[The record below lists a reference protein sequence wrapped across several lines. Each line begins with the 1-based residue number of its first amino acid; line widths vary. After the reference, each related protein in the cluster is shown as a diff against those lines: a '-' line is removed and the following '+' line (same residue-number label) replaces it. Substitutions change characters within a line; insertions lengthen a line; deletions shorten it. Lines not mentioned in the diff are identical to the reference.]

1 MSEAAAKEIDSM
13 INEAYL
19 TTAPK
24 AAGWKLPSARKVAI
38 VCLILTETTL
48 FSIFV
53 AGYIFYIG
61 KSLTGPTPREVLDL
75 PVLATIFLLSSSVT
89 IVLAERAFNRDRVGL
104 FKVFWFATIV
114 LAGLFLTMTAVEWR
128 KLIYHDGLTISTNL
142 FGTTFYSLVGL
153 HASHVIVGMCLLL
166 LVFVFSLRGFVTI
179 MHRERLQMISWYWH
193 FVDAV
198 WIVVFTV
205 VYVIGR

>member
-1 MSEAAAKEIDSM
+1 M
-13 INEAYL
+13 INEAHL
-19 TTAPK
+19 TIAP
-24 AAGWKLPSARKVAI
+24 AATEWKLPSARKVAI
-38 VCLILTETTL
+38 LCLVLTEMTL

-53 AGYIFYIG
+53 AAYVFYIG

-89 IVLAERAFNRDRVGL
+89 IMLAERAFNRDRVGL
-104 FKVFWFATIV
+104 FKLFWFATI
-114 LAGLFLTMTAVEWR
+114 LLGSLFLIMTAIEWR
-128 KLIYHDGLTISTNL
+128 KLIYEDGLTISTNL

-153 HASHVIVGMCLLL
+153 HATHVVVGMCLML
-166 LVFVFSLRGFVTI
+166 LVFVFSLLGYVTV

>member
-1 MSEAAAKEIDSM
+1 M
-13 INEAYL
+13 INEAHL
-19 TTAPK
+19 SIAP
-24 AAGWKLPSARKVAI
+24 AATEWKLPSARKTAI
-38 VCLILTETTL
+38 ICLVLTETTL

-53 AGYIFYIG
+53 AGYLFYIG

-89 IVLAERAFNRDRVGL
+89 IMLAERAFNRDRVGL
-104 FKVFWFATIV
+104 FKLFWLATIV
-114 LAGLFLTMTAVEWR
+114 LGSLFLTMTAIEWR

-153 HASHVIVGMCLLL
+153 HATHVVVGMCLML
-166 LVFVFSLRGFVTI
+166 LVFVFSLLGYVTI

>member
-1 MSEAAAKEIDSM
+1 M
-13 INEAYL
+13 INDASLPLAFE
-19 TTAPK
+19 P
-24 AAGWKLPSARKVAI
+24 GDWSLPSARKVAI
-38 VCLILTETTL
+38 VSLILTEATL
-48 FSIFV
+48 FSIVV
-53 AGYIFYIG
+53 AAYVFYIG

-104 FKVFWFATIV
+104 FKLFWFATIV
-114 LAGLFLTMTAVEWR
+114 LAGLFLTMTAIEWR

-142 FGTTFYSLVGL
+142 FGTTFYTLVGL

-198 WIVVFTV
+198 WVVVFTD

>member
-1 MSEAAAKEIDSM
+1 M
-13 INEAYL
+13 INDASLPLAFE
-19 TTAPK
+19 P
-24 AAGWKLPSARKVAI
+24 GDWSLPSPRKVAI

-53 AGYIFYIG
+53 AGYLFYVG
-61 KSLTGPTPREVLDL
+61 KSLTGPTPREVLAL
-75 PVLATIFLLSSSVT
+75 PVLSTIFLLSSSVT

-104 FKVFWFATIV
+104 FKLFWFATIV

-128 KLIYHDGLTISTNL
+128 KLIYHDGLTIRTNL

-153 HASHVIVGMCLLL
+153 HATHVVVGMCLLL
-166 LVFVFSLRGFVTI
+166 LVFVFSLLGYVTI

>member
-1 MSEAAAKEIDSM
+1 MM
-13 INEAYL
+13 NEAYL
-19 TTAPK
+19 PVASK
-24 AAGWKLPSARKVAI
+24 AIEWKLPSSRKVAI
-38 VCLILTETTL
+38 VCLILTETGL

-61 KSLTGPTPREVLDL
+61 KSLMGPTPREVLDL

-104 FKVFWFATIV
+104 FKLFWFATIV
-114 LAGLFLTMTAVEWR
+114 LAGLFLTMTAAEWR

-153 HASHVIVGMCLLL
+153 HASHVVVGMCLLL
-166 LVFVFSLRGFVTI
+166 LVFAFSLGDFVTI

>member
-1 MSEAAAKEIDSM
+1 M
-13 INEAYL
+13 INDASLPLAFEL
-19 TTAPK
+19 
-24 AAGWKLPSARKVAI
+24 GDWSLPSSRKVAL
-38 VCLILTETTL
+38 VSLILTETTL

-53 AGYIFYIG
+53 AGYLFYIG
-61 KSLTGPTPREVLDL
+61 KSLTGPTPREVLAL
-75 PVLATIFLLSSSVT
+75 PVLSTIFLLSSSVT

-104 FKVFWFATIV
+104 FKLFWFATIV
-114 LAGLFLTMTAVEWR
+114 LAGLFLLMTALEWR
-128 KLIYHDGLTISTNL
+128 KLIYQDGLTFSTNL

-166 LVFVFSLRGFVTI
+166 LVFVLSLGGFVTI

-193 FVDAV
+193 FVDAI

>member
-1 MSEAAAKEIDSM
+1 M
-13 INEAYL
+13 INEAY
-19 TTAPK
+19 TSEAPK
-24 AAGWKLPSARKVAI
+24 ATEWKLPSPRKVAV
-38 VCLILTETTL
+38 VCLILTEAGL

-53 AGYIFYIG
+53 AGYLFYIG
-61 KSLTGPTPREVLDL
+61 KSLTGPTPHEVLGL

-104 FKVFWFATIV
+104 FKLFWFATIV
-114 LAGLFLTMTAVEWR
+114 LAGLFLAMTAVEWH

-153 HASHVIVGMCLLL
+153 HATHVVVGICLLS
-166 LVFVFSLRGFVTI
+166 LVFVFSLLGFVNI

-198 WIVVFTV
+198 WVVVFAV

>member
-1 MSEAAAKEIDSM
+1 M
-13 INEAYL
+13 INDASLPLAFE
-19 TTAPK
+19 P
-24 AAGWKLPSARKVAI
+24 GDWSLPSPRKVAI

-53 AGYIFYIG
+53 AGYLFYVG
-61 KSLTGPTPREVLDL
+61 KSLTGPTPREVLAL
-75 PVLATIFLLSSSVT
+75 PVLSTIFLLSSSVT

-104 FKVFWFATIV
+104 FKLFWLATIL
-114 LAGLFLTMTAVEWR
+114 LAGVFLAMTALEWR
-128 KLIYHDGLTISTNL
+128 RLIYQEGLTISTNL

-153 HASHVIVGMCLLL
+153 HATHVIVGTCLLL
-166 LVFVFSLRGFVTI
+166 LVFVFSLGGFVNI

-198 WIVVFTV
+198 WVVVFTV

>member
-1 MSEAAAKEIDSM
+1 MT
-13 INEAYL
+13 NEATIAVGQNAL
-19 TTAPK
+19 D
-24 AAGWKLPSARKVAI
+24 WKLPSSRKAAI
-38 VCLILTETTL
+38 ICLILTETCI

-53 AGYIFYIG
+53 AAYVFYIG

-75 PVLATIFLLSSSVT
+75 PILSTICLLSSSVT
-89 IVLAERAFNRDRVGL
+89 ITLAERAFNRDRIGR
-104 FKVFWFATIV
+104 FKIFWLATIV
-114 LAGLFLTMTAVEWR
+114 LAAIFLASTAVEWHR
-128 KLIYHDGLTISTNL
+128 LIYQKGLTISTNL

-166 LVFVFSLRGFVTI
+166 LVFILSLRGHVNI

>member
-1 MSEAAAKEIDSM
+1 MSEAAAKEIDAM

-19 TTAPK
+19 TTTPK
-24 AAGWKLPSARKVAI
+24 AAEWKLPSARKVAI

-53 AGYIFYIG
+53 AGYVFYIG

-89 IVLAERAFNRDRVGL
+89 IMLAERAFNRDRVGL
-104 FKVFWFATIV
+104 FKLFWFATIV
-114 LAGLFLTMTAVEWR
+114 LAGLFLTMTAIEWR

-142 FGTTFYSLVGL
+142 FGTTFYTLVGL

-198 WIVVFTV
+198 WVVVFTV